1 MKKKWIVI
9 LASCLLLLS
18 ACGGHADSDET
29 AAPAQPK
36 TVAPLPADVSV
47 DALDNCT
54 FAAAFEASDVY
65 VREGDLVISLAP
77 YYTPKYDGTDIA
89 SLAVGDTLVVGG
101 ENVAVQSIQQSE
113 NCISIN
119 GGYENDGYDLYPQ
132 EDGTYCWAV
141 IDVGSEYVPLG
152 EVTLSVDP
160 DFVFVDN
167 SDPQSPGLQ
176 ITAGDFLMAMQNRT
190 DSFSPNATR
199 VRTAN
204 GKIVE
209 LTKNY
214 MP

>member
-1 MKKKWIVI
+1 MKKKWIVF
-9 LASCLLLLS
+9 LAACLLVFS
-18 ACGGHADSDET
+18 GCSGSDPAET
-29 AAPAQPK
+29 TASAQPK
-36 TVAPLPADVSV
+36 TVAPLPADISV

-77 YYTPKYDGTDIA
+77 YYTPKYNGADIA

-101 ENVAVQSIQQSE
+101 ENVAVQSIQQSD

-132 EDGTYCWAV
+132 EDGTYCWT
-141 IDVGSEYVPLG
+141 IMDVGSEYVPLE

-160 DFVFVDN
+160 DFVFIDN

-190 DSFSPNATR
+190 DSFTPNATR